1 MKKIIS
7 FPHMDQYYLP
17 LKKLMESLTNL
28 NVEVAPPI
36 TKKTLMIGSKHSP
49 TDTCVPFKYN
59 MGNYIESLENGANVL
74 FQGGGGCRYRYYAE
88 VQEVILKDLGYDFEF
103 YKLINHDFFS
113 IFHVYKLFKSLN
125 PKLKFFYF
133 LYRFIYTFF
142 FIFFMDQCDIYIRS
156 NIGFEVKKNSFVSL
170 KTKMH
175 ERFYQTNSIF
185 KLTFLYFKYRKKFR
199 KLEIN
204 KPKDCF
210 KVGIIGEL
218 FTEME
223 PFSTYELEK
232 KLAIMNVSITRFT
245 NLSYLLWQKK
255 FMIRHMLRVS
265 KKYCKY
271 TLGADGLDNVYR
283 SIKLAKKNYDGII
296 HTKPFACTPE
306 VGAMGILQKVC
317 EKENMPI
324 LFLSF
329 DSGDSESALNTRLE
343 AFYDLIKF
351 RKEKK

>member
-1 MKKIIS
+1 
-7 FPHMDQYYLP
+7 MDEYYLP
-17 LKKLMESLTNL
+17 LKKLLESLTNL
-28 NVEVAPPI
+28 EVMPAPSI
-36 TKKTLMIGSKHSP
+36 TKKTLELGSKHSP
-49 TDTCVPFKYN
+49 TDACVPFKYN
-59 MGNYIESLENGANVL
+59 MGNYIESLDNGANIL

-103 YKLINHDFFS
+103 YKLIKNDSFGLFQLYS
-113 IFHVYKLFKSLN
+113 LFKSLN
-125 PKLKFFYF
+125 KNLNFFF
-133 LYRFIYTFF
+133 FVHRFIFTFF
-142 FIFFMDQCDIYIRS
+142 FIFFMDRADIYIRS
-156 NIGFEVKKNSFVSL
+156 NIGFEVKKNSFLLL
-170 KTKMH
+170 KKEMH
-175 ERFYQTNSIF
+175 ESFYQKNSII
-185 KLTFLYFKYRKKFR
+185 KLIFLYFKYRRKFR

-223 PFSTYELEK
+223 PFATYELEK
-232 KLAIMNVSITRFT
+232 ELASMNISITRFT

-255 FMIRHMLRVS
+255 FLIRRMLRVS

-283 SIKLAKKNYDGII
+283 SIKLTKKKYDGII

-306 VGAMGILQKVC
+306 VGAMSILQKIC

-329 DSGDSESALNTRLE
+329 DSTDSESALKTRLE

-351 RKEKK
+351 RKERK